1 MAQNREF
8 NSMFFNRLE
17 NQQIHKQY
25 DDETQFYDLIAEGNI
40 EKIKE
45 IALGEKKAD
54 MYEDPMYGHL
64 SDNPLQ
70 NAKYHVAISIALVTR
85 YCITHGLDHE
95 LAYTLSD
102 YYILKTDR
110 LLNVMD
116 VVKLHG
122 EMLIDFTQHMA
133 ELPKHDVYS
142 LRTIQAINYVCSHY
156 TEDINVETVSEA
168 LDINRS
174 YLSKI
179 FKENTGKS
187 LGDFIRIERL
197 KAAANMLRFSDY
209 TASQIAEYLH
219 FSSQS
224 HFIQCFKKEMGC
236 TPAAYRNEVHPTI
249 YPIIEKH
256 SKNSTEAPDV
266 TE

>member
-1 MAQNREF
+1 MANSRDF
-8 NSMFFNRLE
+8 NTIMFNRLE
-17 NQQIHKQY
+17 NHQIHIQF

-45 IALGEKKAD
+45 IALGEKRVD
-54 MYEDPMYGHL
+54 MYEDPIYGHL

-70 NAKYHVAISIALVTR
+70 NAKYHVAISVALVTR

-102 YYILKTDR
+102 YYILKLDR
-110 LLNVMD
+110 MINTMD
-116 VVKLHG
+116 VIKLHG
-122 EMLIDFTQHMA
+122 DMLIDFTQHMA
-133 ELPKHDVYS
+133 ELPKHNVYN

-156 TEDINVETVSEA
+156 TEDINVETVADS
-168 LDINRS
+168 LNINRS

-187 LGDFIRIERL
+187 LGDFIRIERI

-209 TASQIAEYLH
+209 SAAQIAEYLH

-236 TPAAYRNEVHPTI
+236 TPSAYRNETHPTI
-249 YPIIEKH
+249 YNTK
-256 SKNSTEAPDV
+256 
-266 TE
+266 